1 MQEARLIN
9 DKVSFTPND
18 ILFSVTIASNKPKKG
33 VNDKGEKLE
42 VDWRLTHMQKA
53 LNYSLLRDLNLKW
66 SSCSLFLLHSSFIS
80 PNTH

>member
-18 ILFSVTIASNKPKKG
+18 ILFSVTIASNKPKKA

-42 VDWRLTHMQKA
+42 VD
-53 LNYSLLRDLNLKW
+53 
-66 SSCSLFLLHSSFIS
+66 
-80 PNTH
+80 

>member
-9 DKVSFTPND
+9 DKVSFTPDD

-42 VDWRLTHMQKA
+42 VD
-53 LNYSLLRDLNLKW
+53 
-66 SSCSLFLLHSSFIS
+66 
-80 PNTH
+80 